1 NNPTCSWYGECYTD
15 PQTQKVKNCVDHD
28 PARVLQN
35 SLALEILQRRCPD
48 IYGDGN
54 DVRTCCD
61 YDQLGKMDTKMK
73 LAEGVLKR
81 CTSCINNL
89 LNHICQFTCSPN
101 QSQFFIPAEILVNPD
116 TQSKAFFARDINK
129 F

>member
-1 NNPTCSWYGECYTD
+1 MKRMPRLMTAAILEVLIARCKEAQDINNPTCSWYGECYTD

-61 YDQLGKMDTKMK
+61 YDQLEKMDTKMK

-89 LNHICQFTCSPN
+89 LNHI
-101 QSQFFIPAEILVNPD
+101 
-116 TQSKAFFARDINK
+116 
-129 F
+129 

>member
-1 NNPTCSWYGECYTD
+1 MMRRTYKETRGQGDPPPVNN
-15 PQTQKVKNCVDHD
+15 NVDGANYD
-28 PARVLQN
+28 NEEDVPSQD
-35 SLALEILQRRCPD
+35 SD
-48 IYGDGN
+48 

-61 YDQLGKMDTKMK
+61 YDQLEKMDTKMK

-81 CTSCINNL
+81 CTACINNL

-116 TQSKAFFARDINK
+116 TQSKALFTCKGYLTNVR
-129 F
+129 